1 MIRSIQR
8 AAVTGVA
15 LSAAV
20 LLAAL
25 SLSGCAP
32 KTAVLPAYHEFISTR
47 DLAPP
52 DDAVPAVSTPA
63 PGPAADERIMGFQV
77 LLFSSKTE
85 SGLADEMK
93 RIAAT
98 GADTVIVRVFHNKKD
113 NESDRFY
120 PFITPRTDCGVYFE
134 TDRAPVVADA
144 LTPMIRAA
152 RTNGLDIW
160 AWMTTKYASWGQD
173 RYRLRAYDFSK
184 KTIIPAFGRDLF
196 DDREV
201 ADLVALYQDLAAYD
215 IDGILFQDDLVLKHN
230 EGMGETAERLYG
242 SPIRPE
248 TFYVNPYPS
257 PDGSKYYAG
266 GYTDRFWE
274 WSRFKA
280 ARLAAVEQ
288 AIMEGARRVRPDL
301 KFAVNLSYEA
311 VARPDMALAWLS
323 QDMNEFLATGTDYVF
338 IMAYHRQIMKEK
350 GLSDPGQAG
359 GLLAEIASRAI
370 PAVGDSSRI
379 GIKLQV
385 MDWET
390 SRPIA
395 PEELRRMASYLGRID
410 TISLIFVP
418 YVQDAPFAEIRGIF
432 RTALGKKQ

>member
-8 AAVTGVA
+8 VAVTGAA

-20 LLAAL
+20 LLALL

-32 KTAVLPAYHEFISTR
+32 KTAVLPAHHEFVSTR

-52 DDAVPAVSTPA
+52 YDAVAPVSTPV
-63 PGPAADERIMGFQV
+63 PGPASDKRIMGFQV

-98 GADTVIVRVFHNKKD
+98 GADTVIVRVFHNKT
-113 NESDRFY
+113 DRFY
-120 PFITPRTDCGVYFE
+120 PFVTPRTDSGVYFE

-152 RTNGLDIW
+152 RLNGLDIW
-160 AWMTTKYASWGQD
+160 AWMTTKYAAWGQD
-173 RYRLRAYDFSK
+173 RYRLFAYDFSK

-215 IDGILFQDDLVLKHN
+215 IDGILFQDDLVLHHN
-230 EGMGETAERLYG
+230 EGMGESAERLYG
-242 SPIRPE
+242 TPIRPG
-248 TFYVNPYPS
+248 TFYIEPYRS
-257 PDGSKYYAG
+257 SDGKKYYTR
-266 GYTDRFWE
+266 GYTDAFWE

-280 ARLAAVEQ
+280 SRLAAVEQ
-288 AIMEGARRVRPDL
+288 AIIEGTRRARPDL
-301 KFAVNLSYEA
+301 KFAVNLSYES
-311 VARPDMALAWLS
+311 VTRPDMALAWLS
-323 QDMNEFLATGTDYVF
+323 QDIEKFLKNGTDYVF

-350 GLSDPGQAG
+350 GLSDPDEAG
-359 GLLAEIASRAI
+359 GLMREIVSRAI
-370 PAVGDSSRI
+370 PAAGEPSRV

-390 SRPIA
+390 RRPIA
-395 PEELRRMASYLGRID
+395 ADELRLTASRLGRID

-418 YVQDAPFAEIRGIF
+418 YVQDAPFTEIQGIF